1 MMNDKNPLLEVSRCP
16 YGAPQFDKIRNGHY
30 MPAFREALKEA
41 RAEVD
46 AIADDPSEPTFENT
60 IERLEYSGR
69 TLDRVSGIF
78 FNLLEAESDDEMQ
91 KIAEEVSPLLTE
103 HSMYVSLN
111 SRLFERVRK
120 VYDKKECLRLDKEAA
135 MLLEDTYKSFTR
147 NGAALSDEDKKTYGK
162 YAEELSLL
170 SLRFGKNVLDATNAY
185 MLRITDRS
193 RLEGLPDYVL
203 EMGAAAAKE
212 KGVDG
217 WVFTLEYPSY
227 SPFMKYCRDRELRRE
242 MYMAYSTRGASGEY
256 DNRQTVKRITW
267 LRMKMAELLG
277 YGTYADYALEERMAK
292 TSAAVDSFL
301 SGLLG
306 RTLPFARVEVDR
318 LFSFAKEN
326 GFTDSRLQPWD
337 FPYWAER
344 YQEAEFSLNEEL
356 LKPYFRLENCIE
368 AVLGL
373 AGTLY
378 GLRFEERH
386 DIPVYHKDV
395 KVFDVTDE
403 TCRHLALF
411 YADFFPRPGKR
422 GGAWMTE
429 FRGQG
434 VLNGVEERP
443 FISIVTNFTKP
454 GKDSPSLLTHSEL
467 VTFLHEF
474 GHALHGIMAE
484 GRYPSLTGTNVAR
497 DFVELPSQI
506 MENWAYEP
514 EYLDSF
520 AKDWRTGEPIPH
532 DLVKKIVD
540 AQNYLAGYYQ
550 VRQLQFGILDMAWNT
565 LKTLPEEDVEAFERR
580 VLEPSSVLPKAE
592 GTIISTSF
600 NHIFSGGYAAG
611 YYSYKWAEALE
622 ADAFSLFKEKGI
634 FSREVAG
641 SFRENILSKGGS
653 EDAAVLYRRFRGRDP
668 EPEALMRKLGL
679 TGRPS

>member
-120 VYDKKECLRLDKEAA
+120 VYDKKESLRLDKEAA

-185 MLRITDRS
+185 ILRITDRS

-203 EMGAAAAKE
+203 EMGSAAAKE

-256 DNRQTVKRITW
+256 DNRQTVKRITG

>member
-120 VYDKKECLRLDKEAA
+120 VYDKKECLRLDKEAT

-203 EMGAAAAKE
+203 EMGAAAARE

-217 WVFTLEYPSY
+217 WAFTLEYPSY

-256 DNRQTVKRITW
+256 DNRQTVKRITG

>member
-1 MMNDKNPLLEVSRCP
+1 MMNDKNPLLEVSQCP

>member
-203 EMGAAAAKE
+203 EMGAAAARE

-217 WVFTLEYPSY
+217 WAFTLEYPSY

-256 DNRQTVKRITW
+256 DNRQTVKRITG

-653 EDAAVLYRRFRGRDP
+653 EDAAILYRRFRGRDP

>member
-46 AIADDPSEPTFENT
+46 SIADDPSEPTFENT

-120 VYDKKECLRLDKEAA
+120 VYEKKESLRLDKEAA

-170 SLRFGKNVLDATNAY
+170 ALRFGKNVLDATNAY
-185 MLRITDRS
+185 MLRITGRS

-217 WVFTLEYPSY
+217 RVFTLEYPSY

-256 DNRQTVKRITW
+256 DNRQTVKRITG

-277 YGTYADYALEERMAK
+277 YGTYADYALEVRMAK
-292 TSAAVDSFL
+292 SSGGVVSFL
-301 SGLLG
+301 SGLVG

-356 LKPYFRLENCIE
+356 LKPYFQLENCIE

-373 AGTLY
+373 AWTLY

-403 TCRHLALF
+403 TGRHLALF

-679 TGRPS
+679 TGRPA

>member
-1 MMNDKNPLLEVSRCP
+1 MLE
-16 YGAPQFDKIRNGHY
+16 
-30 MPAFREALKEA
+30 
-41 RAEVD
+41 
-46 AIADDPSEPTFENT
+46 T
-60 IERLEYSGR
+60 
-69 TLDRVSGIF
+69 
-78 FNLLEAESDDEMQ
+78 
-91 KIAEEVSPLLTE
+91 
-103 HSMYVSLN
+103 
-111 SRLFERVRK
+111 
-120 VYDKKECLRLDKEAA
+120 
-135 MLLEDTYKSFTR
+135 
-147 NGAALSDEDKKTYGK
+147 
-162 YAEELSLL
+162 
-170 SLRFGKNVLDATNAY
+170 
-185 MLRITDRS
+185 
-193 RLEGLPDYVL
+193 
-203 EMGAAAAKE
+203 GAAAAKE

-242 MYMAYSTRGASGEY
+242 MYMAYSTRGASGKY
-256 DNRQTVKRITW
+256 DNRQTVKRITG

-403 TCRHLALF
+403 TGRHLALF

-434 VLNGVEERP
+434 VLNDVEERP

-641 SFRENILSKGGS
+641 
-653 EDAAVLYRRFRGRDP
+653 
-668 EPEALMRKLGL
+668 
-679 TGRPS
+679 